1 MTWAKTNADRPGLT
15 RQNATINVYAG
26 WVNYSSPMDP
36 SWGMDLCFLS
46 PTKNA
51 ITVQLFWIQ

>member
-36 SWGMDLCFLS
+36 SWGMDLFFLS
-46 PTKNA
+46 PTKSA
-51 ITVQLFWIQ
+51 ITVQLF